1 MADTSHR
8 SHDLTENG
16 SSTSEDAPVERS
28 KGDEDSG
35 QNRLAADEQSDGLN
49 NSLGEEARVTEQG
62 DEEVRRTHDDAP
74 AEPPSEQPLAPPGE
88 DYSVLTVNQKRL
100 IVTTASLASLFS
112 PMATAIY
119 CRSLDFRHSISG
131 ININRS
137 ITQFNI
143 KGAQCIEFEA
153 QPHCNHLLGIFPSP
167 LILVCR
173 LTVRRLF
180 RALHLLLWLI
190 LLIVKVEGLCIY
202 TASSYSPLPTSD

>member
-1 MADTSHR
+1 MADTSDH
-8 SHDLTENG
+8 SHNLTEKA

-35 QNRLAADEQSDGLN
+35 QSRLAADEPSDRLN
-49 NSLGEEARVTEQG
+49 SSLGKEARVTEQG
-62 DEEVRRTHDDAP
+62 HEEVGSTHDDP
-74 AEPPSEQPLAPPGE
+74 SAEPPSEQPIAPPGE

-100 IVTTASLASLFS
+100 IVTTASFASLFS

-119 CRSLDFRHSISG
+119 CRSLDFRQSMSG

-153 QPHCNHLLGIFPSP
+153 QPHRHHLLGAFPSSF
-167 LILVCR
+167 ILVC
-173 LTVRRLF
+173 
-180 RALHLLLWLI
+180 
-190 LLIVKVEGLCIY
+190 
-202 TASSYSPLPTSD
+202 